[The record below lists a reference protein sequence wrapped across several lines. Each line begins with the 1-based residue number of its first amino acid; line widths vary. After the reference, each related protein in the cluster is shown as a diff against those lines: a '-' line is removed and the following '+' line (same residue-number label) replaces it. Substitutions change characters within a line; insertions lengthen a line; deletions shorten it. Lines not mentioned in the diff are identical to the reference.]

1 MTFNQL
7 LQSASLTIPELI
19 LCFVGLVLIVSGP
32 ILKKTAGK
40 HLHSIPGNLVRL
52 ACVVA
57 FYFNLERFDSTAS
70 VFSGSLTL
78 DPFAG
83 YFNGVLLFNA
93 IAATFFAKPYIR
105 DHEKLRE
112 FLALVVFCT
121 AGMMFMVES
130 VEFVAF
136 FVAFETMSICVYALS
151 GFSRNIVSSAEAG
164 FKYLITGGFASA
176 VLLLGIALLYGATG
190 TLSLAEIGAA
200 FSNAPSNPMLITG
213 AALVLAG
220 FIFKIGA
227 APFHQWVP
235 DVYHGAPMPATTFMS
250 VGVKVAAF
258 AVFSRFAVEIGNSG
272 AWGFEGIITVVAVL
286 TMVVGNVAA
295 IAQKNIKRMLAYSSI
310 AHAGYALVG
319 IAAWVSGENV
329 DGLSG
334 IFYYMYAYAIMT
346 LGAFGIIS
354 LLGRDGDERQTFSD
368 ISGLW
373 KTNPALAVALAVFMF
388 SLAGIPPTIGFF
400 AKYKVFAPAAL
411 EGLHWLVIIAL
422 VNSVVSAYYYLKVL
436 VFAFMRPISKQQ
448 TGEWRLEPESVF
460 AIAVLCAAV
469 VLLGVFP
476 IYPNAGF
483 IDSAAQALIGK

>member
-19 LCFVGLVLIVSGP
+19 LCSVGLVLIVLGP
-32 ILKKTAGK
+32 ALKKTAEK
-40 HLHSIPGNLVRL
+40 HLYSIPVNLVRF
-52 ACVVA
+52 ACVAA
-57 FYFNLERFDSTAS
+57 FYFNLERFDFTAS
-70 VFSGSLTL
+70 AFSGSLTL
-78 DPFAG
+78 DTFAG
-83 YFNGVLLFNA
+83 YFNGVLLLNA
-93 IAATFFAKPYIR
+93 MAATFFAKPYIR

-112 FLALVVFCT
+112 FLALAVFCT

-151 GFSRNIVSSAEAG
+151 GFSRNIFSSAEAG
-164 FKYLITGGFASA
+164 LKYLITGGFASA
-176 VLLLGIALLYGATG
+176 VMLLGIALLYGAAG
-190 TLSLAEIGAA
+190 TLSFAEIGAA
-200 FSNAPSNPMLITG
+200 FSDAPSNPMLITG
-213 AALVLAG
+213 TVLVLAG

-227 APFHQWVP
+227 APLHQWIP
-235 DVYHGAPMPATTFMS
+235 DVYQGAPMPATTFMS

-258 AVFSRFAVEIGNSG
+258 AVFSRFAVEIGSSG
-272 AWGFEGIITVVAVL
+272 QWGFEEIIIVVAVI
-286 TMVVGNVAA
+286 TMVAGNVSA
-295 IAQKNIKRMLAYSSI
+295 IAQKNIKRMLAYSSV

-319 IAAWVSGENV
+319 IATWLSGENA

-334 IFYYMYAYAIMT
+334 IFYYMYAYTIMT
-346 LGAFGIIS
+346 LGAFGVIS

-373 KTNPALAVALAVFMF
+373 KTNPMLAVALAVFMF

-400 AKYKVFAPAAL
+400 AKYKVFAAAAY

-436 VFAFMRPISKQQ
+436 AFAFMRPISKQQ
-448 TGEWRLEPESVF
+448 TGEWKLEPESVF
-460 AIAVLCAAV
+460 AIAFLCAAV
-469 VLLGVFP
+469 LLMGIFP
-476 IYPNAGF
+476 LYPTAGF
-483 IDSAAQALIGK
+483 IDAATQALVGK